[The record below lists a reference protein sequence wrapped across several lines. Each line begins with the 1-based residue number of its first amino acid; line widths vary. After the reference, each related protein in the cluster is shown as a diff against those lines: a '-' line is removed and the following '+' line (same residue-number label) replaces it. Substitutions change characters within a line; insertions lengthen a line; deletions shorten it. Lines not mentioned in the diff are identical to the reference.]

1 MFLERLDTVIAFA
14 VVMLLLSLLITT
26 IVQMALLVTMRRG
39 RNLLWGVERLLSQ
52 VDPRLEEHA
61 RDIAESV
68 LRHPAVSHMTRA
80 RALAI
85 RQEELVRLLRD
96 LASGRGPQSGKPL
109 KDEARAALAAV
120 LQDPATGLSAQQVAQ
135 IQAAATALPELL
147 PEQAAAVQNAIS
159 RVAAQTDKLSAEVQ
173 AWFDTVMDRTSERFK
188 MHSRW
193 ATVGIATLL
202 AFVLQVDSL
211 DIIRQLSNKEIREGV
226 IQLYEPALRMYDD
239 VTGYTENRA
248 SLATDVL
255 KGMTADPAFQPL
267 FGAATPP
274 EDLELRS
281 EGRNWLQGQLR
292 DKPELPQVQKTFDER
307 YETAAKTLSD
317 KFNAEAGKT
326 KELLDKTG
334 LLVIPAKR
342 LPVGDWGLRK
352 WAGLLA
358 TAFFLSLGAPFW
370 YNTLRKLSDLR
381 PVVAR
386 KVEGE
391 PAKALQ

>member
-14 VVMLLLSLLITT
+14 VVMLLLSLLVTT
-26 IVQMALLVTMRRG
+26 LVQMALLVTMRRG

-52 VDPRLEEHA
+52 VDPSLRNHA
-61 RDIAESV
+61 GAIAEAV
-68 LRHPAVSHMTRA
+68 LRHPAVSHMGKNRA
-80 RALAI
+80 IAI
-85 RQEELVRLLRD
+85 RKEELVRILRD
-96 LASGRGPQSGKPL
+96 LVSGRNLESGKPL
-109 KDEARAALAAV
+109 GDRAKEALEAV
-120 LQDPATGLSAQQVAQ
+120 LQDPAPGLSAQQIAQ
-135 IQAAATALPELL
+135 IQAAAAALPELL
-147 PEQAAAVQNAIS
+147 PTQAAAVQNAIS

-173 AWFDTVMDRTSERFK
+173 AWFDTIMDRTSERFK

-193 ATVGIATLL
+193 ATAGVAVLL
-202 AFVLQVDSL
+202 AFLLQIDSL

-239 VTGYTENRA
+239 VTGYTKNRTN
-248 SLATDVL
+248 LATDVL
-255 KGMTADPAFQPL
+255 KEMTTDQAFQPL
-267 FGAATPP
+267 LGTATPP
-274 EDLELRS
+274 AELELRS
-281 EGRNWLQGQLR
+281 EGRDWLQGQLR
-292 DKPELPQVQKTFDER
+292 DNPKLSEVQKAFDDR
-307 YETAAKTLSD
+307 YETAAKALSD
-317 KFNAEAGKT
+317 KFNAEAGRT

-342 LPVGDWGLRK
+342 LPVVDWGLRK

-370 YNTLRKLSDLR
+370 YNTLRRLADLR
-381 PVVAR
+381 PIVAR

>member
-52 VDPRLEEHA
+52 VDPRLEQHA

-109 KDEARAALAAV
+109 KEEAKAALAAV

-193 ATVGIATLL
+193 ATAGVAAILVFG
-202 AFVLQVDSL
+202 LQIDSM
-211 DIIRQLSNKEIREGV
+211 DIIRQLSNK
-226 IQLYEPALRMYDD
+226 
-239 VTGYTENRA
+239 
-248 SLATDVL
+248 
-255 KGMTADPAFQPL
+255 
-267 FGAATPP
+267 
-274 EDLELRS
+274 
-281 EGRNWLQGQLR
+281 
-292 DKPELPQVQKTFDER
+292 
-307 YETAAKTLSD
+307 
-317 KFNAEAGKT
+317 
-326 KELLDKTG
+326 
-334 LLVIPAKR
+334 
-342 LPVGDWGLRK
+342 
-352 WAGLLA
+352 
-358 TAFFLSLGAPFW
+358 
-370 YNTLRKLSDLR
+370 
-381 PVVAR
+381 
-386 KVEGE
+386 
-391 PAKALQ
+391 